1 MKVTRKQMLEILP
14 DTGRVDRYLHY
25 INAWADIF
33 EINTP
38 LRMAHFLAQVLH
50 ETAGFKFMKEQ
61 GKVSYFSK
69 YDKGSLAKM
78 LGNTK
83 KGDGW
88 KYRGRGFL
96 MLTGRHNYQS
106 YQNSEYCKGDIME
119 KPELLEGQNGSVK
132 SGMWWWFTH
141 GLNEL
146 ADKDDI
152 VKITKK
158 INGGLNGIDDRKNW
172 FQICKKVLL

>member
-14 DTGRVDRYLHY
+14 DAGRVDRYLHY
-25 INAWADIF
+25 INSWADTF

-38 LRMAHFLAQVLH
+38 LRMCHFLAQCCH

-69 YDKGSLAKM
+69 YDKGRLAKM

-96 MLTGRHNYQS
+96 MLTGRANYQS
-106 YQNSEYCKGDIME
+106 YQNSE
-119 KPELLEGQNGSVK
+119 
-132 SGMWWWFTH
+132 
-141 GLNEL
+141 
-146 ADKDDI
+146 
-152 VKITKK
+152 
-158 INGGLNGIDDRKNW
+158 
-172 FQICKKVLL
+172 